1 MNLDKILNLVIAFG
15 LIISLIMIAAI
26 THDLNNLWQALSE
39 NASLIAASAE
49 NLKNLQILVLQ
60 QLGKIGTMVG
70 L

>member
-15 LIISLIMIAAI
+15 LIICLIMIAAI

-49 NLKNLQILVLQ
+49 NLKNL
-60 QLGKIGTMVG
+60 LGD
-70 L
+70 

>member
-15 LIISLIMIAAI
+15 LIICLIMIAAI
-26 THDLNNLWQALSE
+26 THDLKNLCQALSE